1 LERRLS
7 ISNGSR
13 QVAKIELYQDLPRLY
28 MLVIVNTY
36 GRNLT

>member
-7 ISNGSR
+7 VSNRSI
-13 QVAKIELYQDLPRLY
+13 QVAKIELHEDLPRLY
-28 MLVIVNTY
+28 MLVIVNRD